1 MRKTLLTL
9 ALLLAAVPALA
20 IDPGQAEG
28 TLMINSEAVNLTY
41 CYAVGNQQNMTTGR
55 TDDIKIVLADK
66 PLAANVD
73 FTQIEYAFPAETRGV
88 VLVINS
94 NRQPVRVFIEHGAG
108 IFESSDFK
116 SGNFKVRVRSNRDG
130 DLDGRI
136 ESKPITAST
145 LYMKFDVNFRAYV
158 R

>member
-1 MRKTLLTL
+1 MRKTLQTL

-28 TLMINSEAVNLTY
+28 TLTINSSTVNLAY
-41 CYAVGNQQNMTTGR
+41 CYAVGNQPNALTGR
-55 TDDIKIVLADK
+55 QDDIKIVLVDK
-66 PLAANVD
+66 PLAADAD
-73 FTQIEYAFPAETRGV
+73 FSQIEYAFPPESRGV
-88 VLVINS
+88 VLLVS
-94 NRQPVRVFIEHGAG
+94 SSRQPVRVFIEHGTG

-116 SGNFKVRVRSNRDG
+116 GGNFKVRLRSTREG

-145 LYMKFDVNFRAYV
+145 LYLKFDANFRATV

>member
-1 MRKTLLTL
+1 MRKTLQTL

-20 IDPGQAEG
+20 IDPGQVEG
-28 TLMINSEAVNLTY
+28 TLVINSSTVNLAY
-41 CYAVGNQQNMTTGR
+41 CYAVGNQANALTGR
-55 TDDIKIVLADK
+55 QDDIKIVLVDK
-66 PLAANVD
+66 PLAPDAD
-73 FTQIEYAFPAETRGV
+73 FSQIEYAFPAESRGV
-88 VLVINS
+88 VLLINS
-94 NRQPVRVFIEHGAG
+94 NRQPVRVFIEHGSG

-116 SGNFKVRVRSNRDG
+116 SGNFKVRVRATREG

-145 LYMKFDVNFRAYV
+145 LYLKFDASFRAIV

>member
-1 MRKTLLTL
+1 MRKTLQTL

-28 TLMINSEAVNLTY
+28 TLVINSSTVNLTY
-41 CYAVGNQQNMTTGR
+41 CYAVGNQTNALTGR
-55 TDDIKIVLADK
+55 TDDIKIVLSEKPVAAD
-66 PLAANVD
+66 AD
-73 FTQIEYAFPAETRGV
+73 FTQIEYAFPAENRGV

-94 NRQPVRVFIEHGAG
+94 NRQPVRVFIEHGTG

-116 SGNFKVRVRSNRDG
+116 SGNFKVRVRSNREG

-145 LYMKFDVNFRAYV
+145 LYLKFDASFRAFV